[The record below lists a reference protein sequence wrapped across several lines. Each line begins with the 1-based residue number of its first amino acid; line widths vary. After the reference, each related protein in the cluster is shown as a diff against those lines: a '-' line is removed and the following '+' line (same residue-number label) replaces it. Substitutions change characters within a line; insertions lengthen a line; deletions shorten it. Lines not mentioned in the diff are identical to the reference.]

1 MAVTTKVFFR
11 GAATTTLTTTLYT
24 TAATETAI
32 ITNIVAAN
40 TSASAQTVTI
50 SLDGTA
56 ILSAVSVAANSTT
69 AIDLKQP
76 IIATGSTK
84 TIQGGASATSVNL
97 HISGVTL

>member
-1 MAVTTKVFFR
+1 MALTTKVFFR

-32 ITNIVAAN
+32 ITNIGVTN

-50 SLDGTA
+50 SFDGTA
-56 ILSAVSVAANSTT
+56 YLSGVSVPANTTT

-76 IIATGSTK
+76 IIATGVAK
-84 TIQGGASATSVNL
+84 TITGGASATSINL
-97 HISGVTL
+97 HITGVTL